1 MAMIARKMTK
11 EDIDYLNQLNAKGE
25 DIIDFEYELDLD
37 KTMITVDDEKKMYYI
52 YERGDGRRERGFPM
66 YFWFVYNDKVGMI
79 GYFIEEVWE
88 NINDEFIDIDC
99 DVREY
104 EYKAENEE
112 EEREVQEL
120 IREAMKIEMIQSYDA
135 KDGRC
140 NFYNFVEG
148 RWGK

>member
-11 EDIDYLNQLNAKGE
+11 EDIDYLNQLADKGE
-25 DIIDFEYELDLD
+25 KIKHFREQYNLNKRDIA
-37 KTMITVDDEKKMYYI
+37 VDDEKKMYYI
-52 YERGDGRRERGFPM
+52 YENGDGNKERGFPM
-66 YFWFVYNDKVGMI
+66 YFSFVYNDKVGKI